1 MAGNFSPDWEDRENV
16 SGVHCAPFGI
26 RRSTGAVPLSL
37 FRAEQAE
44 TVRLPHSTDGA
55 TIHSK
60 SLFGDLSDE
69 FEHRLMDITA
79 DI

>member
-37 FRAEQAE
+37 FKAE
-44 TVRLPHSTDGA
+44 TVRLPHSTDGD
-55 TIHSK
+55 TILSK